1 MTDEQLLI
9 GFAILLVAG
18 IALNIIVVLIVDK
31 IKNNND

>member
-9 GFAILLVAG
+9 SFALLLVGG
-18 IALNIIVVLIVDK
+18 IALNILIVLIVDK

>member
-9 GFAILLVAG
+9 GFAILLGVG

-31 IKNNND
+31 IKNNDD